1 MSELGFFSVGF
12 EVRALCPRQFRE
24 LGSAQLV
31 YGWSSTGKLSF
42 SSTGAG
48 ERLEAGG
55 SQSLDRQSPA

>member
-31 YGWSSTGKLSF
+31 YSWSSIGKLSF
-42 SSTGAG
+42 GSTGAG

-55 SQSLDRQSPA
+55 RKNLNKRSPG